1 MVAALD
7 ERDAY
12 ETGEGLGAPLGV
24 GHGLQHLRSK
34 LVVSWW
40 AVSSKLVVSWWAVS
54 SKLVVSW
61 WAVSS
66 KHYLQ
71 GPKTGVLLT
80 RRQGY

>member
-34 LVVSWW
+34 LVVCWW
-40 AVSSKLVVSWWAVS
+40 AVSSKLV
-54 SKLVVSW
+54 LSW

>member
-12 ETGEGLGAPLGV
+12 EGGEGLGAPLGV

-54 SKLVVSW
+54 SK
-61 WAVSS
+61 
-66 KHYLQ
+66 HYLQ

>member
-34 LVVSWW
+34 LVVCWW
-40 AVSSKLVVSWWAVS
+40 AVSSKLV
-54 SKLVVSW
+54 LSW

-71 GPKTGVLLT
+71 GPETGVLLT

>member
-7 ERDAY
+7 ERDAH

-54 SKLVVSW
+54 SK
-61 WAVSS
+61 
-66 KHYLQ
+66 HYLQ

>member
-12 ETGEGLGAPLGV
+12 ETGEGLGASLGV
-24 GHGLQHLRSK
+24 GQGLQHLRSK
-34 LVVSWW
+34 LV
-40 AVSSKLVVSWWAVS
+40 LSWWAVS

>member
-34 LVVSWW
+34 LVVCWW
-40 AVSSKLVVSWWAVS
+40 AVSST
-54 SKLVVSW
+54 LVVSW

-71 GPKTGVLLT
+71 GLKTGVLLT

>member
-40 AVSSKLVVSWWAVS
+40 TVS

>member
-34 LVVSWW
+34 LVVCWW
-40 AVSSKLVVSWWAVS
+40 AVSST
-54 SKLVVSW
+54 LVVSW

-71 GPKTGVLLT
+71 GPETGVLLT